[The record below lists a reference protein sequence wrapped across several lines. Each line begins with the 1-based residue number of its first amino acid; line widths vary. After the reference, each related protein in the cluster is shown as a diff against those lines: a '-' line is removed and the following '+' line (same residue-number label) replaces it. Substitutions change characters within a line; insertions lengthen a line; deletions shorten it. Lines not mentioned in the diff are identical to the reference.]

1 MRNAVIGAG
10 YLSSSKTCHFIFS
23 VQILLF
29 TCTCLSGNAKKKGFC
44 LPLISCTGA
53 LLPLLD
59 DSKFQ
64 KPREFWFLG
73 YLISKE
79 TMIAL
84 ITIGNVLYYS
94 LFMCIYALE
103 YTAYRYKNEL
113 TKVDKDNLHRLIQY
127 QKHHLVSTQTSIRC
141 EHTSRLQVINVLI
154 CYLFLWCRLHLK
166 FEGSSVIAVTVVK
179 RRMT

>member
-1 MRNAVIGAG
+1 M
-10 YLSSSKTCHFIFS
+10 
-23 VQILLF
+23 
-29 TCTCLSGNAKKKGFC
+29 
-44 LPLISCTGA
+44 ISCTEA
-53 LLPLLD
+53 HLPLLD
-59 DSKFQ
+59 HSKFQ
-64 KPREFWFLG
+64 KPREFFFLG

-94 LFMCIYALE
+94 LFMCIYAFE

-141 EHTSRLQVINVLI
+141 EHTSRLQVINVVI
-154 CYLFLWCRLHLK
+154 YYLFL
-166 FEGSSVIAVTVVK
+166 
-179 RRMT
+179 